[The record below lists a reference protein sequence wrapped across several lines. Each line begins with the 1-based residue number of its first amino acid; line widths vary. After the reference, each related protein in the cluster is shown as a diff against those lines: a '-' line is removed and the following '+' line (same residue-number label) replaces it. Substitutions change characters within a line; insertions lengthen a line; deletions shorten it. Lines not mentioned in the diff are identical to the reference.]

1 MSHSPT
7 DLSQAKREARSAAKA
22 RLRALTPED
31 LAAAGAE
38 IADKLF
44 ARPDWQDADTVF
56 CFVSLPSEPD
66 TEPILRAALDQGKRL
81 CVPRMLGGGRMELV
95 ELL

>member
-56 CFVSLPSEPD
+56 CFVSLPS
-66 TEPILRAALDQGKRL
+66 
-81 CVPRMLGGGRMELV
+81 
-95 ELL
+95 